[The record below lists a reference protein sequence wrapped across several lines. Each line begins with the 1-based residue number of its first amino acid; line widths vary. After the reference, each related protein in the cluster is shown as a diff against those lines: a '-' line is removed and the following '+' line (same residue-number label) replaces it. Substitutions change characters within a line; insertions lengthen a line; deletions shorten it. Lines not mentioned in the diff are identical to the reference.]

1 MERIDSSGSLP
12 CGQMERDKNGRWIKI
27 RFTVDKKQWTIMNV
41 YAPNDEVERT
51 QFIRTITHRGK
62 DCDIIMGDFNLKQS
76 TMDVNE
82 NCKWRQDMSRTV
94 LQNLLSVNNLC
105 DLWRHQHPKGRDYT
119 RVQSHLGLIKRSRI
133 DLVLVKKMMVG
144 MFNTVRFNL
153 NFLSDHAFIWVGVE
167 SKGEERGGVYGILMQ
182 TY

>member
-1 MERIDSSGSLP
+1 PLCFFFDDVLFHFFKYAE
-12 CGQMERDKNGRWIKI
+12 GRWIKI
-27 RFTVDKKQWTIMNV
+27 RLTVDKKQWTIMNV

-51 QFIRTITHRGK
+51 QFIKTITQTGK

-94 LQNLLSVNNLC
+94 LQNLMNVNNLC

-119 RVQSHLGLIKRSRI
+119 RVQKYLLKRQI
-133 DLVLVKKMMVG
+133 ELL
-144 MFNTVRFNL
+144 
-153 NFLSDHAFIWVGVE
+153 
-167 SKGEERGGVYGILMQ
+167 
-182 TY
+182 